1 MAIAEFRTK
10 VQTRKRIQIP
20 SRINIKN
27 GEEVIVKI
35 FRVDSTEEGKY

>member
-1 MAIAEFRTK
+1 MAIAEFRTR

-20 SRINIKN
+20 KKINIQD

-35 FRVDSTEEGKY
+35 YRIDNKGEASA